1 MRQGNRTNRPMLGL
15 LVMHKIP
22 WKTVG
27 LVVGL
32 VLVTLWVVN
41 NINPLGIR
49 QIVNP
54 APAS

>member
-1 MRQGNRTNRPMLGL
+1 
-15 LVMHKIP
+15 MHKIP

-32 VLVTLWVVN
+32 VLATLWVVN
-41 NINPLGIR
+41 NINPFGLK

-54 APAS
+54 PSA